1 MKLSEKSVKT
11 QRIYDGKIIKLDVDT
26 VTLPDGNEATREIVR
41 HPGGVGIVAID
52 SDDNIYLVRQY
63 RRPYDEILLEI
74 PAGKLDVGENPDC
87 AAMRELSEETGFNCV
102 NLKFIGSFYP
112 SVGFLDENLRMYLA
126 TELTEGEIH
135 TDDDEFLKLEKMP
148 FEDAVNLVMSGEIK
162 DGKTIAAILKV
173 KLMRGLQ

>member
-1 MKLSEKSVKT
+1 MNLREKYVKT
-11 QRIYDGKIIKLDVDT
+11 QRIYNGKIIKLDVDT
-26 VTLPDGNEATREIVR
+26 VTLPDGNEATRELVR
-41 HPGGVGIVAID
+41 HPGGVGIVALD

-87 AAMRELSEETGFNCV
+87 AATRELSEETGFNCG

-126 TELTEGEIH
+126 TELTKGKMH
-135 TDDDEFLKLEKMP
+135 TDDDEFLNLEKMP